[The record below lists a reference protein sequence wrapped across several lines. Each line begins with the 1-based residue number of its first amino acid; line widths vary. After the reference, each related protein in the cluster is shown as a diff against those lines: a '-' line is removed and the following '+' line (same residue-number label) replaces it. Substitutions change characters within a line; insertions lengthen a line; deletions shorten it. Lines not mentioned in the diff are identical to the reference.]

1 MSKPTENSLFLGWG
15 NEWSHSEAQLIYDI
29 TKRNINDLIGK
40 QRVSKG
46 KGYIQGVLSQEVDVR
61 YLLSWADGH
70 TLIAGATGSGK
81 TRFFDLVLKQLILRG
96 ECCIFLDPKGD
107 KDIRKIAKETC
118 EMMGEPERYIMWH
131 PAYPR
136 DSIRLNPL
144 KNFSRTSEIAAR
156 VTALIPEDGDSFYR
170 DIANTV
176 LQYLVDAMM
185 MVGEHVTLTKIR
197 YYYEHFGLLIE
208 KACIAWFESN
218 KLDWKDA
225 LLGKVLATKDEETR
239 AIICRSFQFPVGYKV
254 RYHKGSAHPLISE
267 CSHYYG
273 QHYASS

>member
-1 MSKPTENSLFLGWG
+1 
-15 NEWSHSEAQLIYDI
+15 
-29 TKRNINDLIGK
+29 
-40 QRVSKG
+40 
-46 KGYIQGVLSQEVDVR
+46 
-61 YLLSWADGH
+61 
-70 TLIAGATGSGK
+70 
-81 TRFFDLVLKQLILRG
+81 
-96 ECCIFLDPKGD
+96 
-107 KDIRKIAKETC
+107 
-118 EMMGEPERYIMWH
+118 MWH